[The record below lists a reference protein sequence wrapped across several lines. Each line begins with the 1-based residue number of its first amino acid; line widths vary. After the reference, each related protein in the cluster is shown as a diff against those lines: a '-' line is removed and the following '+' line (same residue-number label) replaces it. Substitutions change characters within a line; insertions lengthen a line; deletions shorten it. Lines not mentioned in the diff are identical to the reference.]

1 MGAREQ
7 TIQAALD
14 RIEKK
19 IGRVEKSSSFYY
31 SEPWGFESEHGFCNI
46 CCVVETALEPL
57 EMLAATQS
65 IEKELGRAHKSV
77 NGVYSDRTIDID
89 LIRAFDENG
98 EEICCQIPNQESGIK
113 NQESRM
119 SSSSLLIL
127 PHPLWQERAF
137 VTVPLA
143 EIF

>member
-1 MGAREQ
+1 MRYYLSLGANLGAREQ

-57 EMLAATQS
+57 EMLSATQS

-77 NGVYSDRTIDID
+77 NGVYNDRTIDID

-98 EEICCQIPNQESGIK
+98 NEIK
-113 NQESRM
+113 M
-119 SSSSLLIL
+119 SSDPLLIL
-127 PHPLWQERAF
+127 PHPLWQEREF

>member
-1 MGAREQ
+1 MRYYLSLGANLGAREQ

-77 NGVYSDRTIDID
+77 NGVYNDRTIDID

-98 EEICCQIPNQESGIK
+98 NEIK
-113 NQESRM
+113 M
-119 SSSSLLIL
+119 SSDPLLIL
-127 PHPLWQERAF
+127 PHPLWQEREF